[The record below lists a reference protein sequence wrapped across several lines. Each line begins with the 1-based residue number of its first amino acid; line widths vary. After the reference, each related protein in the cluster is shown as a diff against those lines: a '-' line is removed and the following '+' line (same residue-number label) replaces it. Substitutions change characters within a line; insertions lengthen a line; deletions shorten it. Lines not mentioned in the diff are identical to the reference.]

1 MPTWAKIGIKKKSH
15 HAEKKPVFDLTTRAN
30 GIKFFPDMSN
40 CNKNKIESANAAWR
54 VWANSMQTLRQ
65 IHRECAAKLEAMREA
80 DLAQLNRK
88 VVK

>member
-1 MPTWAKIGIKKKSH
+1 
-15 HAEKKPVFDLTTRAN
+15 
-30 GIKFFPDMSN
+30 MSN